1 VATPW
6 LDRGNSSEDQSG
18 LGRGTTCR
26 CHTCIGKGRRAN
38 ETIQLRTGAGEMIL
52 SGLSQS
58 LAAGQT
64 VEVTLEFAYADS
76 VTVQIPVVSAG

>member
-1 VATPW
+1 
-6 LDRGNSSEDQSG
+6 
-18 LGRGTTCR
+18 
-26 CHTCIGKGRRAN
+26 
-38 ETIQLRTGAGEMIL
+38 MIL